1 MNWEI
6 TEYRIDFRYINIK
19 KQGVDAHIYWNTPY
33 IKSVCGKLFLSLR

>member
-19 KQGVDAHIYWNTPY
+19 KQGINAHS
-33 IKSVCGKLFLSLR
+33 KHSVNPV